1 MRLFTRDSLGKN
13 GRYHTF
19 HPIREEPRVK
29 LHRNAKT
36 TPHMRALLVHRI
48 QQERWEIPEAAEAAG
63 ITVRTAY
70 KWLARYRIGGAAAL
84 EDAPSTPHRQPRR
97 TPDAVIAQIISA
109 RQQRLTGWAIAVR
122 LQRARSTV
130 ARVLRR
136 AGLNRLPPMVPLSPV
151 QRYERTRP
159 GELVHLD
166 IKPLAR
172 ILRPGHR
179 IHGDRRQTV
188 DGAGYEYVHVAVDD
202 YSRVAYV
209 EVLADQ
215 TGATTTRFL
224 RRTVLWFAR
233 RGVRIERVLTDN
245 GGGYISGLFQTLAT
259 RLGLR
264 LKRTR
269 PYRPQTN
276 GKAERFIQTLLRE
289 WAYGTVYRH
298 SSQRTR
304 ALRPWLRGYNTIRP
318 HSALGYQA
326 PSTRFPRA
334 AQ

>member
-1 MRLFTRDSLGKN
+1 MR
-13 GRYHTF
+13 
-19 HPIREEPRVK
+19 

-48 QQERWEIPEAAEAAG
+48 GQEGWEPSEAADAAG
-63 ITVRTAY
+63 ISVRTAY
-70 KWLARYRIGGAAAL
+70 KWLARYRTGGATAL
-84 EDAPSTPHRQPRR
+84 DDAPSTPHRQPRR
-97 TPDAVIAQIISA
+97 TPDTVIAEIVAA

-122 LQRARSTV
+122 LQQARSTV
-130 ARVLRR
+130 ARILGRV
-136 AGLNRLPPMVPLSPV
+136 GLNRLPPVEPLVPV
-151 QRYERTRP
+151 HRYERTRP

-188 DGAGYEYVHVAVDD
+188 EGAGYEYVHVAVDD
-202 YSRVAYV
+202 YSRVAHV
-209 EVLADQ
+209 EVLPDQ
-215 TGATTTRFL
+215 TGATTAGFL
-224 RRTVLWFAR
+224 RRTILWFAR
-233 RGVRIERVLTDN
+233 RGVRVERVLTDN
-245 GGGYISGLFQTLAT
+245 GGAYVSRAFRAVAT

-264 LKRTR
+264 RKRTR

-289 WAYGTVYRH
+289 WAYVTRYRH
-298 SSQRTR
+298 SSQRTQ
-304 ALRPWLRGYNTIRP
+304 ALRPWLRGYNIIRP

-326 PSTRFPRA
+326 PATRFPRV